1 MLLAR
6 RRLLALLGGGL
17 AGGAVAGCGAAL
29 QPMGPAIRDP
39 AMDDA
44 AILTADGYRLPVH
57 VWPAAPRFERPRAVV
72 LALHGANDRAV
83 GFADA
88 AAFWSA
94 LGIATIA
101 YDQRGFGATARRGIW
116 PGTETLVADA
126 HAALALVRARHPGVP
141 VFLLGESMGGAVAV
155 VAATEPGA
163 PLPDGLIL
171 VAPAAWGR
179 QAMGPAEEAALW
191 LVSTFFPAMTFTG
204 EGLDIQASDNIP
216 MLVALGRDPL
226 YIAETRGDTIAG
238 LVDLMTVAHDRIP
251 RLALR
256 TLVLFGEH
264 EEVLS
269 PASVEAVLAA
279 LPAAMTDHPAA
290 AREGIVVASYSRG
303 WHLLLRDLGR
313 RTPQRD
319 IATFI
324 LAPGAALPSGADRRG
339 AARRRAAREEQTT

>member
-1 MLLAR
+1 
-6 RRLLALLGGGL
+6 
-17 AGGAVAGCGAAL
+17 
-29 QPMGPAIRDP
+29 
-39 AMDDA
+39 
-44 AILTADGYRLPVH
+44 
-57 VWPAAPRFERPRAVV
+57 
-72 LALHGANDRAV
+72 
-83 GFADA
+83 
-88 AAFWSA
+88 
-94 LGIATIA
+94 
-101 YDQRGFGATARRGIW
+101 
-116 PGTETLVADA
+116 
-126 HAALALVRARHPGVP
+126 
-141 VFLLGESMGGAVAV
+141 
-155 VAATEPGA
+155 
-163 PLPDGLIL
+163 
-171 VAPAAWGR
+171 
-179 QAMGPAEEAALW
+179 
-191 LVSTFFPAMTFTG
+191 
-204 EGLDIQASDNIP
+204 
-216 MLVALGRDPL
+216 
-226 YIAETRGDTIAG
+226 
-238 LVDLMTVAHDRIP
+238 MTVAHDRIP